1 MVNIFSV
8 LINIMIRMSI
18 VFKQTLE
25 VLLEQIN
32 VDLIQFLMG
41 KPGITILMQ
50 LQQNEELG
58 SFNKTEVFKR
68 KKVYLTGTRLQL

>member
-1 MVNIFSV
+1 
-8 LINIMIRMSI
+8 MSI

-32 VDLIQFLMG
+32 VDLIRFLMG
-41 KPGITILMQ
+41 KQGITILMQ
-50 LQQNEELG
+50 LQQSEELG

>member
-1 MVNIFSV
+1 
-8 LINIMIRMSI
+8 MSI

-32 VDLIQFLMG
+32 VDLIQFSMG
-41 KPGITILMQ
+41 KQGITILMQ

>member
-41 KPGITILMQ
+41 KQGITILMQ

-58 SFNKTEVFKR
+58 SSNKTEVFKR
-68 KKVYLTGTRLQL
+68 KKVYLTETRLQL

>member
-41 KPGITILMQ
+41 KQGITILMQ
-50 LQQNEELG
+50 LQQSEELG